1 MTFSDPLF
9 SNQPFLFCN
18 VIQKLIVSSKAA
30 IEILEKFFECLETR
44 NSILEPRSSMLD
56 SFEYRGSSFESRLST
71 YICTVLYI
79 PALRNIACGY
89 ASQDVKQHIQ
99 DWQVRK
105 FRCYFL
111 FSIFPWNM
119 AMELALQL
127 FGNWLSSMPCSKKPK
142 HEFREERFNLGPV
155 FFTSLEDGKRIGKF

>member
-1 MTFSDPLF
+1 MNPTSGDIFRASLF
-9 SNQPFLFCN
+9 KPAFFVLQCHTVTYQPF
-18 VIQKLIVSSKAA
+18 
-30 IEILEKFFECLETR
+30 
-44 NSILEPRSSMLD
+44 
-56 SFEYRGSSFESRLST
+56 
-71 YICTVLYI
+71 
-79 PALRNIACGY
+79 RNIACGN

-111 FSIFPWNM
+111 FPIFPWNM
-119 AMELALQL
+119 GMELALQL